1 MRAATDLATAARL
14 GGGATAGAPSRP
26 APAGDDEVAAAIAA
40 AESAARSAGVY
51 IRALDGMPELHR
63 MCELYERIWRFG
75 GERMPISVELVRAMS
90 KAGNY
95 IAGAFDGD
103 ELVGAC
109 VGFFAPP
116 AHRSLHSHIAGV
128 SPQARGRSIGFAL
141 KVHQRAWALRQG
153 ITEIAWTYDPL
164 VGRNAYFNI
173 GKLGARPVEY
183 LANFYGP
190 MHDGLNGADETD
202 RLLIEWRL
210 ADPRVVA
217 ACGGSP
223 AGYDAAGEEAA
234 GARYALRS
242 SPAGDPLPTPT
253 EPGPGPMPARTDSAS
268 GASPRTPTGPA
279 SAGSASAGSAAA
291 GSAAGAVRPVPSGA
305 GTVLV
310 AVPPDIEGLRASD
323 PACAARWRAAVRA
336 VLGELL
342 ASGGRIRGFD
352 RGDCY
357 IVDTGGQA

>member
-1 MRAATDLATAARL
+1 MSAATDLAEAARHP
-14 GGGATAGAPSRP
+14 GATADGSAAR
-26 APAGDDEVAAAIAA
+26 AETAAIAA
-40 AESAARSAGVY
+40 AESAAASAGVY
-51 IRALDGMPELHR
+51 VRALDGMAELQR

-75 GERMPISVELVRAMS
+75 PDSMPLSVELVRAMS

-128 SPQARGRSIGFAL
+128 SPRTRGRSIGFAL
-141 KVHQRAWALRQG
+141 KVHQRAWALGHG
-153 ITEIAWTYDPL
+153 IAEIAWTYDPL

-210 ADPRVVA
+210 NDPGVVA
-217 ACGGSP
+217 AC
-223 AGYDAAGEEAA
+223 AGTPGRFDAAAEEAA
-234 GARYALRS
+234 GARYALRRS
-242 SPAGDPLPTPT
+242 
-253 EPGPGPMPARTDSAS
+253 
-268 GASPRTPTGPA
+268 PTGEPEPA
-279 SAGSASAGSAAA
+279 TAGT
-291 GSAAGAVRPVPSGA
+291 P
-305 GTVLV
+305 TVLV
-310 AVPPDIEGLRASD
+310 AVPRDIEGLRASD
-323 PACAARWRAAVRA
+323 PACAARWRGAVRE
-336 VLGELL
+336 VLGGLL
-342 ASGGRIRGFD
+342 AAGGRTRGFD

-357 IVDTGGQA
+357 IVDTGGHS